1 LRGGLGFSRR
11 LLWGSDSLDDV
22 QRKKLA
28 VTYGVFVFLEENEG
42 LETTRAWFFGAN
54 TRLEVSE
61 FEALRDGEFDAVW
74 HAPHLASAVQLSQIN
89 QNTTPSDV
97 VFFDA
102 TAQPLPLPSASVEP
116 CGCPFCCKPPQ
127 Q

>member
-1 LRGGLGFSRR
+1 MRGGLGFSRR

-61 FEALRDGEFDAVW
+61 FEALRDGEFDAAW
-74 HAPHLASAVQLSQIN
+74 ARHGDWLTISRQA
-89 QNTTPSDV
+89 
-97 VFFDA
+97 
-102 TAQPLPLPSASVEP
+102 LPSHVQA
-116 CGCPFCCKPPQ
+116 PQ
-127 Q
+127 IRIEHRVLR